1 MTLTEATQDYLK
13 SIYALRENSD
23 GSPVTTQRLA
33 QALNVAPPSATAMV
47 KKLAELKLVSHEPYH
62 GVDLTP
68 EGERAALEIIRH
80 HRLTETFLAQTLGVP
95 WDKVHEEAERWE
107 HVLSEDIE
115 ARIDEILNH
124 PTHDPHGSPIPSA
137 AGIVVREKCVA
148 LSELEVG
155 QEREV
160 RRVEDEDAAL
170 LRHLSKVGLRPG
182 ARVLVARREAAEGV
196 LQLKVDGKKRLLGEQ
211 PARAVWMAL
220 Q

>member
-13 SIYALRENSD
+13 SIYSLRENSD

-68 EGERAALEIIRH
+68 KGERAALEIIRH

-107 HVLSEDIE
+107 HVLSEDVE
-115 ARIDEILNH
+115 ARIDEMLNH

-137 AGIVVREKCVA
+137 KGVMAREKCIA

-160 RRVEDEDAAL
+160 RRVNDEDAAL
-170 LRHLSKVGLRPG
+170 LRHLSTVGLKPG
-182 ARVLVARREAAEGV
+182 ARVLVVRREAAEGV
-196 LQLKVDGKKRLLGEQ
+196 LRLKVEGKKRLLGEQ
-211 PARAVWMAL
+211 PARAVWMSL
-220 Q
+220 K